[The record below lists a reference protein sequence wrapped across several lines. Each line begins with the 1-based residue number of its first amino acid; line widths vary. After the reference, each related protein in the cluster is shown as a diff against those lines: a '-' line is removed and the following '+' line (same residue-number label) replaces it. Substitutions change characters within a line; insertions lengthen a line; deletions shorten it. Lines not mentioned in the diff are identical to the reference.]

1 MSAQPA
7 EEAEATVNAT
17 VTRLTPAREYER
29 RNQRAIFEL
38 ENMLGNGVVNFPRIL
53 AILKGRA

>member
-1 MSAQPA
+1 MSAQPV
-7 EEAEATVNAT
+7 EEPQPETAT